1 MVVLVRLGQLL
12 PRPSLPSLAEWR
24 RNAIAGLVVG
34 VIALPL
40 SIALA
45 VAVGVPPIAGL
56 YTAVFAGGLASLCGG
71 SRFNITGPTA
81 ALVPVLSGAVLQH
94 GPGALP
100 MVGLLAGVLL
110 LAMSLLGAGRL
121 VRFIPHPVII
131 GFTAGIALSIAF
143 GQLNTFLAV
152 TGTDPHREHFHEKL
166 WDTLAHL
173 GTVEPVTPL
182 MGVAALVL
190 LFCWQ
195 RFVPRVPGPLVA
207 VTGFTALTWWLG
219 LDTPTLGSRYGE
231 LPRDFPTPS
240 FAWFDAG
247 LAFDLIP
254 VAVAVAV
261 LGAVE
266 SLLAAVVGDG
276 MAASSERTEPDRE
289 LFGQAV
295 ANVIS
300 PIMGGIPAT
309 AAIAR
314 TAAGIRNGASSRLT
328 GFFHALTVL
337 LATLAFGGLAGHIPL
352 TVLAAVLIVVAWNI
366 AEADVLAALVR
377 RAPREDLIVLIS
389 TIAITLFF
397 DLTYAIGFGVVV
409 SMVLLIRRLGSDPAA
424 AAMLADDSGAVA
436 GVSPELGAL
445 IHARPDIA
453 FYNARGFLSFHSAAQ
468 FEHELQASGH
478 HRPLILRTKD
488 VRHIDTSGLL
498 ALREVIRYHRRHG
511 GRVILTAIQP
521 EVREVLERFGIL
533 AEIDPA
539 NVFEHTKDAIESI
552 PVPARG
558 GNEHGGIA
566 RHAAADAAG

>member
-1 MVVLVRLGQLL
+1 VEVLARVRHVL
-12 PRPSLPSLAEWR
+12 PRPALPPAAEWR
-24 RNAIAGLVVG
+24 RNAVSGVVVG
-34 VIALPL
+34 IIALPL

-56 YTAVFAGGLASLCGG
+56 YTAVFAGGAASLCGG

-81 ALVPVLSGAVLQH
+81 ALVPVLSGAVLAH
-94 GPGALP
+94 GPAALP
-100 MVGLLAGVLL
+100 MVGLLAGVILF
-110 LAMSLLGAGRL
+110 AMSLLGAGRL
-121 VRFIPHPVII
+121 VRFIPHPVVI

-152 TGTDPHREHFHEKL
+152 TGTDPRAEHFHEKL
-166 WDTLAHL
+166 WDTLRHL
-173 GTVEPVTPL
+173 QTVGATTPL
-182 MGVAALVL
+182 MGLAALVL
-190 LFCWQ
+190 LFAWQ

-219 LDTPTLGSRYGE
+219 LDTPTLASRYGD
-231 LPRDFPTPS
+231 LPRDLPSPS

-247 LAFDLIP
+247 LAFDLLP

-261 LGAVE
+261 LGSVE

-276 MAASSERTEPDRE
+276 MAATTDRTEPDRE

-295 ANVIS
+295 ANLVS
-300 PIMGGIPAT
+300 PVMGGIPAT

-314 TAAGIRNGASSRLT
+314 TAAGIRNGATSRLT
-328 GFFHALTVL
+328 GIFHALTVL

-377 RAPREDLIVLIS
+377 RAPREDLVVLVS
-389 TIAITLFF
+389 TILVTLFF
-397 DLTYAIGFGVVV
+397 DLTYAIGLGMVV
-409 SMVLLIRRLGSDPAA
+409 SMVLLIRRLSAAPAA
-424 AAMLADDSGAVA
+424 AAMLADEGGAVV

-445 IHARPDIA
+445 IHSRPDIA
-453 FYNARGFLSFHSAAQ
+453 FYNAGGFLSFHSAAQ
-468 FEHELQASGH
+468 FEHELQASD

-498 ALREVIRYHRRHG
+498 ALREVIRHHRRHG
-511 GRVILTAIQP
+511 GRVVLTAIQP

-533 AEIDPA
+533 AELGDG
-539 NVFEHTKDAIESI
+539 NVFEHTACAI
-552 PVPARG
+552 
-558 GNEHGGIA
+558 
-566 RHAAADAAG
+566 AAQPPGSAEC